1 MIARKGSAVR
11 FLGLSL
17 FLWGALCLFLA
28 VIFTLVVP
36 QQASASFGVRFLV
49 LRWGHALVWLL
60 LGLVCFARG
69 ANLGGPVNLLGVAAG
84 LVYGAFIVTLVM
96 K

>member
-1 MIARKGSAVR
+1 MR
-11 FLGLSL
+11 FLAVPL
-17 FLWGALCLFLA
+17 FGWGALCLLIA

-36 QQASASFGVRFLV
+36 QQAHASTGVRFLL

-60 LGLVCFARG
+60 LACFCFARG
-69 ANLGGPVNLLGVAAG
+69 ANLGGPVNLLGLAAG
-84 LVYGAFIVTLVM
+84 LLYGAFIVTLIM